1 MSYTKKEDYLTKY
14 GVDLDVIYPK
24 TFADS
29 NVDNAQLIIDYVE
42 EYCYN
47 YLSLNYPLS
56 FINYNDLALDEFER
70 SRELFVLGVLEQ
82 IYYITN
88 NSNISNN
95 SGFDGEKIT
104 ITRNGIERI
113 EMSINALRYFRL
125 GGFCNLW

>member
-1 MSYTKKEDYLTKY
+1 MSYTKKENYLGRY

-47 YLSLNYPLS
+47 YLTLNYPLS

-70 SRELFVLGVLEQ
+70 SREFFILGVLEQ

-88 NSNISNN
+88 NSNIVNN

-104 ITRNGIERI
+104 ITRSDVERI
-113 EMSINALRYFRL
+113 EMSVNALRYFRL